1 MKRLIPH
8 TLVSTIVNFT
18 QYRDDEMDC
27 PVPNRSKLV
36 GVRVLPGNAALEVD
50 LEMDEGSS
58 QVKIDDKR
66 VVVVEYSLIEAIL
79 MDSDIIEL
87 S

>member
-1 MKRLIPH
+1 MSTH

-18 QYRDDEMDC
+18 QYHDDEMDC
-27 PVPNRSKLV
+27 PVPNRGKLV
-36 GVRVLPGNAALEVD
+36 GVRVLPGNPALEVD
-50 LEMDEGSS
+50 LEMDEGSN

-79 MDSDIIEL
+79 MDSDKIEL